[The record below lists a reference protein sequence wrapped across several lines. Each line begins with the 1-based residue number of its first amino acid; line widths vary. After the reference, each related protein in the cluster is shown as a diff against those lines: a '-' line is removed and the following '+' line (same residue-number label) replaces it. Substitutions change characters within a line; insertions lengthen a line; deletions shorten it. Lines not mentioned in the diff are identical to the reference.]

1 VKLVLTS
8 ETSSASENGKGIY
21 NSIGKTVSLR
31 STIIRENA
39 KLDKQTIA
47 TKFDWF
53 TIILSNYSCR
63 QILTTMKSRK
73 RDQTRKV
80 PNWPL
85 PNRLRNNHCRFVLL
99 TCCPDVRLS
108 SCRFFQLTSCPTCS
122 NSRGNIDNNMEHC
135 SNRAD
140 DISLLN
146 NMKNK
151 FTLQTLSMIILFDLK
166 TIKRLKPIRRKAN
179 FPLFYQLTLLL
190 WYLLCSKVLKEYKR
204 MFFLTF

>member
-8 ETSSASENGKGIY
+8 ETLSASENGKGIY

-73 RDQTRKV
+73 RDQTRKL

-108 SCRFFQLTSCPTCS
+108 SCRFFQLTCSTCS